1 MDVMIRK
8 KAYPCLNI
16 VFSEVQN
23 VEQTQ
28 ELKLPDGFPDVGRIL
43 GTWGQAI
50 ERSKEWH
57 NDRAV
62 CAGGMMIWV
71 LYMPEDGSELRSLN
85 TWCPFQM
92 KWDVPENAQDG
103 SFSVSMRMRFADARS
118 VSPRK
123 IMIRCGA
130 AALGEGIRADVIET
144 SQMEDPTETVQF
156 LRKSADFRVPKESG
170 EKTFMIDETLDIPD
184 LSGELDKLLYYTA
197 RPEVTDQKVI
207 ANKIAFRGNVNLHV
221 LYSDK
226 EGRMAAV
233 DYLLP
238 FSQFAE
244 LEDSFGSEAQVTV
257 QMAVTNLEADIAEN
271 SIQARCGLL
280 GQYLVDDKLTME
292 IVEDAYS
299 PEYNLEIEQH
309 TLSVP
314 AFRGKYNQLMH
325 SGNQVPCSASQILD
339 SCIQPDFPNVY
350 RDGEK
355 DIMEMSGN
363 VTILYLD
370 AEGNV
375 CGASSRWEGKQEYTA
390 EDTVKRLILPC
401 ANPELHAASSNGNL
415 HYETDIALEVREY
428 GGQGIPS
435 VASLK
440 VKDQKEPDAQRP
452 SLILRRVG
460 CDTLWEVAK
469 SCGSS
474 VEMIRKVNG
483 IEDQP
488 KAGQILLIPVL

>member
-1 MDVMIRK
+1 MDVMIHK
-8 KAYPCLNI
+8 KEYPCLNV

-57 NDRAV
+57 SDRAV

-85 TWCPFQM
+85 TWCPFQI
-92 KWDVPENAQDG
+92 KWDMPENTQDG
-103 SFSVSMRMRFADARS
+103 SFLVSMRMRFADARS

-156 LRKSADFRVPKESG
+156 LRKSAEFRVPKETG
-170 EKTFMIDETLDIPD
+170 EKAFVIDETLDIPD
-184 LSGELDKLLYYTA
+184 LSGGLDKLLYYTV

-207 ANKIAFRGNVNLHV
+207 ANKIAFRGNVNLHM

-226 EGRMAAV
+226 QGRIAAG
-233 DYLLP
+233 DFPLP

-244 LEDSFGSEAQVTV
+244 LEDSFSSEAQVTV
-257 QMAVTNLEADIAEN
+257 QMAVTNLEADIDEN
-271 SIQARCGLL
+271 SMQVRCGLL

-299 PEYNLEIEQH
+299 PEYHLEIEQH

-314 AFRGKYNQLMH
+314 AIQGKFSQMLHCSNQAH
-325 SGNQVPCSASQILD
+325 CSASQILD
-339 SCIQPDFPNVY
+339 SSIQPDFPNVY

-370 AEGNV
+370 AEGNM
-375 CGASSRWEGKQEYTA
+375 CGTSSRWEGKQEYTA
-390 EDTVKRLILPC
+390 EDAVKRLILPC
-401 ANPELHAASSNGNL
+401 FNPELHTAASNGNL
-415 HYETDIALEVREY
+415 HYEADIALAVREY

-440 VKDQKEPDAQRP
+440 VKEQKEPDSQRP
-452 SLILRRVG
+452 SLILRRIG
-460 CDTLWEVAK
+460 SDTLWEVAK

-483 IEDQP
+483 IEDMP
-488 KAGQILLIPVL
+488 KTGQILLIPVL